1 MTELSQVTPHIY
13 RLVIPFLDIYTTVF
27 FVSTEQGA
35 VLFDTGTYPSD
46 IDGYI
51 VPALKEL
58 AITPESLKYVIVSHN
73 HRDHGGGLARF
84 AQLYPGTA
92 IVAGSGTCGERVP
105 GRQILT
111 AKDGDLLLED
121 LQVVSMPGH
130 TADCIGLLDRRTKT
144 LLSGD
149 ALQLY
154 GIYGS
159 GNWGANITLIP
170 EHLAM
175 TQRLEQMDIET
186 VIASHDY
193 HPCGFRADGSE
204 AVHNYISQCPLAL
217 GTVRGFLQ
225 SETETDPQVLA
236 DRYNAA
242 SGLPTVS
249 YRVIAAVQN
258 AMQSGIL

>member
-1 MTELSQVTPHIY
+1 MTELTQVTPHIY

-27 FVSTEQGA
+27 FIFTEQGA

-46 IDGYI
+46 IDDYI
-51 VPALKEL
+51 APALDAL
-58 AITPESLKYVIVSHN
+58 GIRPDTLKYVIVSHN

-92 IVAGSGTCGERVP
+92 IVAGSGSCRERVP

-111 AKDGDLLLED
+111 VRDGDLLMGH

-175 TQRLEQMDIET
+175 TRRLQQMDIET

-193 HPCGFRADGSE
+193 HSCGFRADGKD
-204 AVHNYISQCPLAL
+204 AVKHYISQCADAL
-217 GTVRGFLQ
+217 GAIRDFLKQ
-225 SETETDPQVLA
+225 SPDADAQELA

-249 YRVIAAVQN
+249 YRVITAVQN
-258 AMQSGIL
+258 AMKSGIL

>member
-84 AQLYPGTA
+84 AQLYPDTA
-92 IVAGSGTCGERVP
+92 IAAGSNSCGERVP

-111 AKDGDLLLED
+111 FGDGDLLMD
-121 LQVVSMPGH
+121 HLQVVSMPGH

-159 GNWGANITLIP
+159 GDWGANITLIP

-175 TQRLEQMDIET
+175 TRRLQQMDMET

-193 HPCGFRADGSE
+193 HPCGFRADGKQE
-204 AVHNYISQCPLAL
+204 VQHYISQCADAL
-217 GTVRGFLQ
+217 GAIRDFLKQ
-225 SETETDPQVLA
+225 TPETDAQILA
-236 DRYNAA
+236 DRYNAG

-249 YRVIAAVQN
+249 PRVIAAVQN
-258 AMQSGIL
+258 AMKSRIL